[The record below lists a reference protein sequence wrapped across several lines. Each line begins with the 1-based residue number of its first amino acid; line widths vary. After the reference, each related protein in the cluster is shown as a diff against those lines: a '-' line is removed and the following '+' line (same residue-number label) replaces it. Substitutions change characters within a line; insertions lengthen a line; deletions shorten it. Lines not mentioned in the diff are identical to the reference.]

1 MSDVSQGLGW
11 WQASD
16 LKWYPPER
24 HPDYV
29 APPPPPPTDDVTEAD
44 WQAAGAPE
52 GPPPQARPAPSP
64 DTQTVVVQMPAVSLA
79 TVKDTVAKLSV
90 TAWLLF
96 GGFVIA
102 AIGIFF
108 PWQTVS
114 FNAAGLGELGSNNSA
129 LAGGA
134 RFAVLLVI
142 AAAVWLAWPAR
153 SGSKMSVRRL
163 TGLTVVVCLLVGVFV
178 LGFYGVSAQQHESMP
193 EVGRAS
199 RQGSGCWCTQR
210 RSLPSLSAPSGSG
223 CIDQEPRNWPHRS
236 AHDHSIPSQA
246 VDANLGSV
254 AGVRRTGT
262 GASRSTP
269 GTGRNGGDHP
279 TAP

>member
-29 APPPPPPTDDVTEAD
+29 APPPAPPTDDVTEAGG
-44 WQAAGAPE
+44 QAFGAPL
-52 GPPPQARPAPSP
+52 GPPPQAQPAPSP

-178 LGFYGVSAQQHESMP
+178 LGFYGVSANNRMN
-193 EVGRAS
+193 A
-199 RQGSGCWCTQR
+199 GSGENF
-210 RSLPSLSAPSGSG
+210 SAGFG
-223 CIDQEPRNWPHRS
+223 LLVYTAAIIAVVVGTVRVWMHRS
-236 AHDHSIPSQA
+236 
-246 VDANLGSV
+246 
-254 AGVRRTGT
+254 GT
-262 GASRSTP
+262 E
-269 GTGRNGGDHP
+269 DL
-279 TAP
+279 TA